1 MNNNPGKILN
11 DSPMGIR
18 QILVVGICV
27 LLTALDG
34 FDVLSISFA
43 SPGIA
48 KDWGID
54 RAALGV
60 VLSMELIGMA
70 LGSIF
75 LGNMAD
81 RVGRRPIIIFCLLV
95 MATGMFMAGSAQSVN
110 NLLIHR
116 FYTGLAIGGMLASTN
131 AMVAEF
137 SNSKRRNLSV
147 ILMAA
152 GYPLG
157 VIIGGVF
164 AVNLL
169 QDNSWRSI
177 FVFGGTAT
185 LCFLPFVYWLLPES
199 VAYLNSRRPSNAI
212 NRINATLKILGHAQI
227 AQLPEV
233 GTQQKTSISELF
245 KPSLIRSTV
254 LLTFAYFMHIM
265 TFYFILKWVPK
276 IVVDM
281 GFSPSLAGS
290 VLVWANVGGLLGC
303 ITLGLLSNRFQIK
316 TLLVFIFLGSSL
328 MVMLF
333 GSEQQSL
340 TQLSVVVAVA
350 GFFTN
355 AGVVG
360 LYALFAQYFPDAL
373 RASGSGF
380 AIGFGRGGAAI
391 SPILA
396 GLLFAAGYGLQSISV
411 LMALG
416 SALAAITI
424 LFLVTK
430 R

>member
-110 NLLIHR
+110 SLLIHR

-233 GTQQKTSISELF
+233 GTQQKTSISELL

-380 AIGFGRGGAAI
+380 AIGVGRGGAAI

>member
-1 MNNNPGKILN
+1 MNNNPRKILN

-75 LGNMAD
+75 LGKMAD

-110 NLLIHR
+110 SLLIHR

-380 AIGFGRGGAAI
+380 AIGVGRGGAAI

>member
-1 MNNNPGKILN
+1 
-11 DSPMGIR
+11 MGIR

>member
-1 MNNNPGKILN
+1 
-11 DSPMGIR
+11 MGIR

-380 AIGFGRGGAAI
+380 AIGVGRGGAAI

>member
-233 GTQQKTSISELF
+233 GTQQKTSISELL

>member
-199 VAYLNSRRPSNAI
+199 VAYLNSRRPGNAI

-233 GTQQKTSISELF
+233 GTQQKTSISELL

>member
-110 NLLIHR
+110 SLLIHR

-380 AIGFGRGGAAI
+380 AIGVGRGGAAI

>member
-1 MNNNPGKILN
+1 
-11 DSPMGIR
+11 MGIR

-110 NLLIHR
+110 SLLIHR

-233 GTQQKTSISELF
+233 GTQQKTSISELL

-380 AIGFGRGGAAI
+380 AIGVGRGGAAI

>member
-1 MNNNPGKILN
+1 
-11 DSPMGIR
+11 MGIR

-110 NLLIHR
+110 SLLIHR

-380 AIGFGRGGAAI
+380 AIGVGRGGAAI

>member
-1 MNNNPGKILN
+1 
-11 DSPMGIR
+11 
-18 QILVVGICV
+18 
-27 LLTALDG
+27 
-34 FDVLSISFA
+34 
-43 SPGIA
+43 
-48 KDWGID
+48 
-54 RAALGV
+54 
-60 VLSMELIGMA
+60 
-70 LGSIF
+70 
-75 LGNMAD
+75 
-81 RVGRRPIIIFCLLV
+81 
-95 MATGMFMAGSAQSVN
+95 
-110 NLLIHR
+110 
-116 FYTGLAIGGMLASTN
+116 
-131 AMVAEF
+131 
-137 SNSKRRNLSV
+137 
-147 ILMAA
+147 
-152 GYPLG
+152 
-157 VIIGGVF
+157 
-164 AVNLL
+164 
-169 QDNSWRSI
+169 
-177 FVFGGTAT
+177 
-185 LCFLPFVYWLLPES
+185 
-199 VAYLNSRRPSNAI
+199 
-212 NRINATLKILGHAQI
+212 
-227 AQLPEV
+227 
-233 GTQQKTSISELF
+233 
-245 KPSLIRSTV
+245 
-254 LLTFAYFMHIM
+254 
-265 TFYFILKWVPK
+265 
-276 IVVDM
+276 M

-290 VLVWANVGGLLGC
+290 VLVWANVGGWLGC

>member
-1 MNNNPGKILN
+1 
-11 DSPMGIR
+11 
-18 QILVVGICV
+18 
-27 LLTALDG
+27 
-34 FDVLSISFA
+34 
-43 SPGIA
+43 
-48 KDWGID
+48 
-54 RAALGV
+54 
-60 VLSMELIGMA
+60 
-70 LGSIF
+70 
-75 LGNMAD
+75 
-81 RVGRRPIIIFCLLV
+81 
-95 MATGMFMAGSAQSVN
+95 MAGSAQSVN
-110 NLLIHR
+110 SLLIHR

-233 GTQQKTSISELF
+233 GTQQKTSISELL

>member
-110 NLLIHR
+110 SLLIHR

-233 GTQQKTSISELF
+233 GTQQKTSISELL

>member
-1 MNNNPGKILN
+1 MNNNPRKILN

-110 NLLIHR
+110 SLLIHR

-233 GTQQKTSISELF
+233 GTQQKTSISELL

>member
-233 GTQQKTSISELF
+233 GTQQKTSISELL

-380 AIGFGRGGAAI
+380 AIGVGRGGAAI

>member
-1 MNNNPGKILN
+1 MNNNPRKILN

-110 NLLIHR
+110 SLLIHR

>member
-380 AIGFGRGGAAI
+380 AIGVGRGGAAI

>member
-110 NLLIHR
+110 SLLIHR

>member
-1 MNNNPGKILN
+1 MNNNPRKILN

-110 NLLIHR
+110 SLLIHR

-380 AIGFGRGGAAI
+380 AIGVGRGGAAI

>member
-1 MNNNPGKILN
+1 
-11 DSPMGIR
+11 MGIR

-233 GTQQKTSISELF
+233 GTQQKTSISELL

>member
-48 KDWGID
+48 KDWDID

>member
-1 MNNNPGKILN
+1 MNNNPRKILN

-233 GTQQKTSISELF
+233 GTQQKTSISELL

-380 AIGFGRGGAAI
+380 AIGVGRGGAAI

>member
-1 MNNNPGKILN
+1 
-11 DSPMGIR
+11 MGIR

-110 NLLIHR
+110 SLLIHR

-233 GTQQKTSISELF
+233 GTQQKTSISELL

>member
-1 MNNNPGKILN
+1 MNNNPRKILN

-380 AIGFGRGGAAI
+380 AIGVGRGGAAI

>member
-1 MNNNPGKILN
+1 MNNNPRKILN

>member
-1 MNNNPGKILN
+1 
-11 DSPMGIR
+11 MGIR

-110 NLLIHR
+110 SLLIHR

>member
-110 NLLIHR
+110 SLLIHR

-227 AQLPEV
+227 VQLPEV
-233 GTQQKTSISELF
+233 GTQQKTSISELL